1 VVAKPP
7 ALPSPS
13 HSPHPEDPAT
23 TNSILIEKG
32 NKSVTV
38 KDESKTGENRRCGSC
53 VHWKSGYCELR
64 NQAVA
69 PYSPL
74 AETCP
79 NFEPGEG
86 PAEAKP
92 PESKESVKPA
102 PESIAVKTGTI
113 LDKLPSAIDI
123 PKPKTTEIPKP
134 PETPK
139 EKSSVFEVGKWLYKL
154 GFNVVP
160 VNEEKRPLGQ
170 WATDKRMEERE
181 FLVKLKNS
189 SGIAVV
195 GGVIHPFSKDYVL
208 GMVDIDNPEALEKS
222 SALQEIISETVAW
235 KTGLRCPKCNGKHL
249 DVVEDGKYSCK
260 KCGNVFGKEEAKRGI
275 GAFILVSYWD
285 FHENLRGTQ
294 RRGDVEFLFNNYQLI
309 PPSLHPHGIRYEWV
323 SPLDSRKEYY
333 GIRVVTGKELKEILA
348 ELGERKEERQPQGE
362 VREGGKLREL
372 NDSEILR
379 VKELLKPVYK
389 SGYRQHIWLYLSGW
403 GAKAGIS
410 PVSVAKVLKML
421 YEETRDEDDI
431 RTRGSALC
439 YSYGKAGINLEAYS
453 EALKGIL
460 GGEPYGLANSFNPES
475 VKGYTGLQ
483 EVLEAILGEEQK
495 ALEVIRELE
504 ELFGVA
510 SPFKDSVVVLLDR
523 AEQLFAVA
531 NLRRLKV
538 VRMRRVK
545 DGFIEKE
552 VVIVGAPTQVV
563 VYENPIGGITKYE
576 VWWETDVRSKPIH
589 IGPALL
595 DDIVERLKTEGLVFH
610 KSLVNDVLSAV
621 LVGFIR
627 KKKAIVKTELES
639 PGFYLLDGKLV
650 AVGFNVEK
658 PSKEELREALLLL
671 NELAEKWFARVI
683 ERFSFIIKWGVIS
696 PFIYAYK
703 QREKP
708 VRWLFPTGKSGTGKT
723 TMGEIVLEIWGVN
736 DTKHKKIGSNVDT
749 EARIG
754 YILSTGTFPVM
765 INEPGAIFSKPE
777 LVEIIKGAQ
786 EGVVARGKYIRG
798 VYTDIPALA
807 PVIFTSNKFLPR
819 DEAALR
825 RLYILRFTQG
835 EKVSEEAKREFN
847 EKVKGRLGKLR
858 ALGNYIASKVLE
870 EGLQDNPLEHAEKLL
885 ESAYTYAGLEK
896 PLWIERGKEEL
907 FIKEG
912 EIEEETIENI
922 RNYLVKRINDEFTR
936 HISKLQVTTESK
948 AILTVAREDVSLPE
962 RIRAVLDTKLIPWM
976 MRKNEDVLFTS
987 AFIEELG
994 NVIGDIGGLK
1004 SIAELLGWEY
1014 IVARVGKRCTKA
1026 IKTTIEELTEFLSP
1040 SDIHF
1045 ERSN

>member
-1 VVAKPP
+1 LSRTCKLCRNFDAETWMCLAKKQPI
-7 ALPSPS
+7 
-13 HSPHPEDPAT
+13 HPEST
-23 TNSILIEKG
+23 
-32 NKSVTV
+32 
-38 KDESKTGENRRCGSC
+38 
-53 VHWKSGYCELR
+53 
-64 NQAVA
+64 
-69 PYSPL
+69 L
-74 AETCP
+74 AENCLA
-79 NFEPGEG
+79 FEERPDKKIEVKLPENPGSKD
-86 PAEAKP
+86 PWKEAQNTT
-92 PESKESVKPA
+92 SKS
-102 PESIAVKTGTI
+102 VKTGSM
-113 LDKLPSAIDI
+113 LDNLPLAIDTPNNKPI
-123 PKPKTTEIPKP
+123 NPLEVPK
-134 PETPK
+134 TPK
-139 EKSSVFEVGKWLYKL
+139 ENSVFEVGKWLYKL

-160 VNEEKRPLGQ
+160 VSEDKRPLGQ
-170 WATDKRMEERE
+170 WAADKRMEERE
-181 FLVKLKNS
+181 FLAKLQNA

-208 GMVDIDNPEALEKS
+208 GMIDIDNPEALEKIPT
-222 SALQEIISETVAW
+222 LQRIIGETVAW
-235 KTGLRCPKCNGKHL
+235 RTGLRCPKCNGKHL
-249 DVVEDGKYSCK
+249 DKGGDGKYSCK
-260 KCGNVFGKEEAKRGI
+260 KCGNVFSKEEAKRGI
-275 GAFILVSYWD
+275 GAFVLVSYWD
-285 FHENLRGTQ
+285 FHEKLGGTLRK
-294 RRGDVEFLFNNYQLI
+294 GDVEFLFNNYQLI
-309 PPSLHPHGIRYEWV
+309 PPSLHPHGVRYEWV
-323 SPLDSRKEYY
+323 SPLDTAREHY
-333 GIRVVTGKELKEILA
+333 GIRVVTGKELKEILV
-348 ELGERKEERQPQGE
+348 ELGERKEEKERQPQGE
-362 VREGGKLREL
+362 VRDAGKLREL
-372 NDSEILR
+372 SDSEILR
-379 VKELLKPVYK
+379 IKELLKPVYK

-403 GAKAGIS
+403 AAKAGIN
-410 PVSVAKVLKML
+410 PVSVAKALKML
-421 YEETRDEDDI
+421 YEETHDEDDI
-431 RTRGSALC
+431 KTRGSALC
-439 YSYGKAGINLEAYS
+439 YSYGKAGVKLEEYS

-460 GGEPYGLANSFNPES
+460 GGEPYGLANSFNLES
-475 VKGYTGLQ
+475 VKGYTGIQ
-483 EVLEAILGEEQK
+483 EVLEKILGEEQK

-504 ELFGVA
+504 EIFGVA
-510 SPFKDSVVVLLDR
+510 SPYKDSVVVLLDK
-523 AEQLFAVA
+523 ADQLFAVA

-538 VRMRRVK
+538 VRMKRVK
-545 DGFIEKE
+545 DNFVEKE

-639 PGFYLLDGKLV
+639 PGFYLLDGKLA

-671 NELAEKWFARVI
+671 NELAEVWFAHVI
-683 ERFSFIIKWGVIS
+683 EKFSFIIKWGVIS

-708 VRWLFPTGKSGTGKT
+708 VRWLFLTGKSGTGKT

-736 DTKHKKIGSNVDT
+736 DTKHKKIGSNADT

-754 YILSTGTFPVM
+754 YILSIGTFPVV

-786 EGVVARGKYIRG
+786 EAVVARGKYVRG

-807 PVIFTSNKFLPR
+807 PVMFTSNKFLPR

-825 RLYILRFTQG
+825 RLYILKFTQG

-870 EGLQDNPLEHAEKLL
+870 EGLWDNPLEYAEKLL
-885 ESAYTYAGLEK
+885 ESAFMYAGMEK
-896 PLWIERGKEEL
+896 PSWIERGKEEL

-922 RNYLVKRINDEFTR
+922 RIYLVKRINDEFTR
-936 HISKLQVTTESK
+936 HISKLQVTTESN
-948 AILTVAREDVSLPE
+948 AVLSIAREDVSLPE
-962 RIRAVLDTKLIPWM
+962 RIRVVLDTKLIPWM
-976 MRKNEDVLFTS
+976 IRKNEDVLFTS
-987 AFIEELG
+987 AFVEELG

-1014 IVARVGKRCTKA
+1014 IVARVGKRTIKA

-1040 SDIHF
+1040 SDIDF